1 MDRDVYVKKLKAQ
14 LDEWNAQVSKLEA
27 QMWEA
32 SEKNKEKYQKYLSDL
47 KEQQSQAEAELEK
60 LRQSSEA
67 AWQEV
72 AEGTKR
78 AWDEYEE
85 SLKKAWEQFQ
95 PKDK

>member
-27 QMWEA
+27 QMWEV
-32 SEKNKEKYQKYLSDL
+32 SEKNKEQYRKYLTDL

-60 LRQSSEA
+60 LRQSSES

-78 AWDEYEE
+78 AWEEYEK
-85 SLKKAWEQFQ
+85 SLKKAWDQFR